1 MLGLHACAWAW
12 WVLQQPQALPK
23 SEVTWIQWT
32 APVPATSQVPHAA
45 PPPKPAVDKLAT
57 AIPSAELRPQAPSPS
72 VASPLSSSIPTTP
85 SISSGAHAVSAAASS
100 AGAEVRATEEVVLP
114 SQNAAYLNN
123 PTPPYPAISRR
134 MGEQGRV
141 VVRVLIDDNGMP
153 QQAQLESSSGHARL
167 DQAAVSAVLS
177 WRFVPGRKGGKPQ
190 TMWFSVPITF
200 DLKPAQNG

>member
-1 MLGLHACAWAW
+1 M
-12 WVLQQPQALPK
+12 
-23 SEVTWIQWT
+23 
-32 APVPATSQVPHAA
+32 
-45 PPPKPAVDKLAT
+45 
-57 AIPSAELRPQAPSPS
+57 
-72 VASPLSSSIPTTP
+72 
-85 SISSGAHAVSAAASS
+85 
-100 AGAEVRATEEVVLP
+100 P